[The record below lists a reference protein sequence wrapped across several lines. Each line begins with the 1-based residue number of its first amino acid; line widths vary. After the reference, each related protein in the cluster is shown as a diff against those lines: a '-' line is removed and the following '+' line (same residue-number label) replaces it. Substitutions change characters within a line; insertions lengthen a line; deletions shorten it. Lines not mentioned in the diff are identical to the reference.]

1 MSRNNIKINSKILS
15 NLIQMGENI
24 KLARLRRNITMEDL
38 SIQANISIP
47 TLRNIESGNPNTSI
61 GSYLKVLS
69 ILGLEKD
76 IARVAYADGTGRQIQ
91 DKNLGQRVKK

>member
-1 MSRNNIKINSKILS
+1 MPRNNLKINHKILS
-15 NLIQMGENI
+15 NLVQLGENI

-38 SIQANISIP
+38 SIQSNVSIP

-76 IARVAYADGTGRQIQ
+76 IAKVAYADQQGRQIQ

>member
-1 MSRNNIKINSKILS
+1 MPRNNLKINHKILS
-15 NLIQMGENI
+15 NLVQLGENI

-38 SIQANISIP
+38 SIQSNVSIP
-47 TLRNIESGNPNTSI
+47 TIRNIESGNPNTSI

-76 IARVAYADGTGRQIQ
+76 IAKVAYADQQGRQIQ

>member
-1 MSRNNIKINSKILS
+1 MARNNLKINHKILS
-15 NLIQMGENI
+15 NLVQLGENI

-38 SIQANISIP
+38 SIQSNVSIP
-47 TLRNIESGNPNTSI
+47 TIRNIESGNPNTSI

-76 IARVAYADGTGRQIQ
+76 IAKVAYADQQGRQIQ

>member
-1 MSRNNIKINSKILS
+1 MPRNNIKINNKILS
-15 NLIQMGENI
+15 NLVQMGENI
-24 KLARLRRNITMEDL
+24 KLARLRRNIKMEDL
-38 SIQANISIP
+38 SIQSNISIP

-76 IARVAYADGTGRQIQ
+76 IARVAYADQAGRQIQ